1 LNRRENAIA
10 SIFSLDIRNLHRI
23 RQTIS
28 RRPLQ
33 AALSP
38 ALIANAQRV
47 FFPAETQT

>member
-23 RQTIS
+23 CQTIS
-28 RRPLQ
+28 RRPPQ
-33 AALSP
+33 AALSS
-38 ALIANAQRV
+38 ALTAFAQRA